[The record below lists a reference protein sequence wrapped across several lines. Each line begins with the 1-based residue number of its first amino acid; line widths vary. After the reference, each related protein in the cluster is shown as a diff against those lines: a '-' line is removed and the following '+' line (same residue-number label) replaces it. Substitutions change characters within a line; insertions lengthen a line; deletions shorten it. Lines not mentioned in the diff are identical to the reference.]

1 MNEEDIL
8 EDQLRWEYLQFEIR
22 SKLIYQYYQVLANN
36 IKLSNACVKKSKQ
49 ERECSES
56 EIKHGEENAEN
67 YKNNNDYLECE
78 RKPGSVI
85 KTYKA
90 LY

>member
-1 MNEEDIL
+1 MSEEDIL
-8 EDQLRWEYLQFEIR
+8 EDQLRREYLQFEIR

-56 EIKHGEENAEN
+56 ETKHGEENAEN
-67 YKNNNDYLECE
+67 YKNNDYLECE
-78 RKPGSVI
+78 RKPDSVI